1 MIALAV
7 AGGMTL
13 ALAATVPWDERW
25 RGFRQRL
32 ADTLDPDPHAQQHP
46 RPHRRWDRRQ

>member
-32 ADTLDPDPHAQQHP
+32 AGALDPDPRARRRAQSP
-46 RPHRRWDRRQ
+46 RRWWDRR